1 MKILIADD
9 DADDRNLA
17 AMAFQEL
24 NTEHEIEFV
33 NDGQELVEL
42 LASLTG
48 RGGKLPDLILLDLNM
63 PRKDGRV
70 ALQEIKNTPALRH
83 IEVHIL
89 STSTSDEDKK
99 FTQQQG
105 AKNYF
110 VKPTNFE
117 ALMHIL
123 KTVCEELVE

>member
-17 AMAFQEL
+17 AMAFEEL

-33 NDGQELVEL
+33 NDGQELVDML
-42 LASLTG
+42 GSLT
-48 RGGKLPDLILLDLNM
+48 RGGDKLPDLILLDLNM

-70 ALQEIKNTPALRH
+70 ALKEIKNNPAFRH

-89 STSTSDEDKK
+89 STSTSEEDKK

-117 ALMHIL
+117 ALMRIL